1 MNQSFKNEITQL
13 INKYSIDAEANTPD
27 YILAEYVVDVLSSYV
42 GITKARDELKE
53 RPKAPVKPDIPKEV
67 LRVADAVA
75 KALGRNC
82 TIEIIKA
89 EPQHKQKNRK
99 KKNHGKETKV

>member
-27 YILAEYVVDVLSSYV
+27 YIL
-42 GITKARDELKE
+42 
-53 RPKAPVKPDIPKEV
+53 
-67 LRVADAVA
+67 ADAVA